1 MTKESNI
8 STTIEFVKV
17 QGEKKYKVV
26 ENMRFEEGISEE
38 IIEENVKHYS
48 KPLPDN
54 LKTDDLS
61 FFEHRVVGSTISS
74 TNHPLTPFSIL
85 FNKKTPKELSKK
97 RERKASPFA
106 LFNFDSDKND
116 FVPTHISKR
125 KYDLQIDDSIK
136 EVFLKLIKERI
147 EYLPDKNKLPEIFI
161 VFKTLKV
168 DPKKGEIIMP
178 NIDTMRFD
186 GETDEK
192 IPESLAQGI
201 KIKQMF
207 CGESKD
213 YYQYIDQD
221 GWRFDKK

>member
-1 MTKESNI
+1 MIKELDAPI
-8 STTIEFVKV
+8 KITE

-38 IIEENVKHYS
+38 IIETNVKYYS
-48 KPLPDN
+48 KLPPDD

-61 FFEHRVVGSTISS
+61 FFEHTAIGGTISS

-85 FNKKTPKELSKK
+85 FNTKTPRELSKK
-97 RERKASPFA
+97 RKREVSPYA
-106 LFNFDSDKND
+106 LLLFDLDAND
-116 FVPTHISKR
+116 FVPAHISKR

-136 EVFLKLIKERI
+136 ELFFMLIKERL
-147 EYLPDKNKLPEIFI
+147 ENLPDKNKQPKIFI

-207 CGESKD
+207 CGESED
-213 YYQYIDQD
+213 CYTYIDQD
-221 GWRFDKK
+221 GWRFDKKQ